1 MGIWSKFKFLC
12 YGIGA
17 YKIGSFCYDVGSSI
31 YTRNY
36 RSPLNLTEKYG
47 KCYAVVSGSTD
58 GIGKSYAIELAKR
71 GFNIVLIGRN
81 STKLTDLK
89 STIESQYGV
98 KVETIQFDFMQSTN
112 YDHFR
117 DISKQLEK
125 LDVGIVVNNVGVF
138 AFQKFEDMK
147 PEEINQILVTNIFA
161 TTYLTHVFAK
171 RLLSRPIKSAIINI
185 GSESG
190 DLPTSYQSVYS
201 ASKAYD
207 HHLSRS
213 LALEY
218 GKLLDIITV
227 TPGPTATPMLLA
239 VTKTDKS
246 SNFLESFFTSTPDEV
261 ASRSLDAVGYDDE
274 IAGTVAHEINLKWQ
288 AYFSPY
294 SAYVKHTAMKKMYE
308 KYAEKRS

>member
-1 MGIWSKFKFLC
+1 
-12 YGIGA
+12 
-17 YKIGSFCYDVGSSI
+17 
-31 YTRNY
+31 
-36 RSPLNLTEKYG
+36 
-47 KCYAVVSGSTD
+47 VVSGSTD

-117 DISKQLEK
+117 NISKQLEK
-125 LDVGIVVNNVGVF
+125 LDIGIVVNNVGVF
-138 AFQKFEDMK
+138 ALQKFEDMK

-207 HHLSRS
+207 NHLSRS

-218 GKLLDIITV
+218 GKLLDIITA
-227 TPGPTATPMLLA
+227 TPGPTATPLLLS
-239 VTKTDKS
+239 VTKRDRS
-246 SNFLESFFTSTPDEV
+246 PNFQESFSKLFLIATPDEV

-274 IAGTVAHEINLKWQ
+274 IAGTVAHEITHKSQ
-288 AYFSPY
+288 DYFSPY
-294 SAYVKHTAMKKMYE
+294 SAYVKDMIMKKMYE
-308 KYAEKRS
+308 DYAEKRS